1 MKKVYLSF
9 IAAMALGASAATPQ
23 AEYLTRG
30 VVAVNTGEGVFV
42 SWRSLKTDAADTSF
56 DIYRDGT
63 KVNSEPLTTKTN
75 FIDPAGTAASTYEVR
90 AISGG
95 NVFDTG
101 TATTWADPYMKV
113 HLDRPAQGSVDGHNY
128 TYTPMTSR

>member
-63 KVNSEPLTTKTN
+63 KVNSEPQ
-75 FIDPAGTAASTYEVR
+75 IGR
-90 AISGG
+90 AH
-95 NVFDTG
+95 V
-101 TATTWADPYMKV
+101 
-113 HLDRPAQGSVDGHNY
+113 
-128 TYTPMTSR
+128 